1 MSLTI
6 TKAEDELRQLAMT
19 IEIAEDRVTSEMK
32 KIAKTLAKQVRVP
45 GFRPGKAPFRVILKR
60 FGEEQIRAQAVEDM
74 MQNVIIEAL
83 QQEEILPYARPSVE
97 NIDIDKPVKLELLVP
112 LEPSVTLGDYRVIRK
127 ELERPEVSD
136 EAVEEAVQAYIDAKI
151 EVEPVDRP
159 AEAGDLVRVAGKGL
173 FEAAD
178 ESSEADN
185 AEDEAAAED
194 AADDNGDVL
203 DPDDNV
209 LFDNQDGI
217 EFLLD
222 EAKTFAGTDFVKS
235 LIGANVGDSLSFSIQ
250 YPDEYEIS
258 DFSGRVANIELD
270 VLEIKSRTIPELTDE
285 LLQDDDYESVDDF
298 KEKTRKNL
306 EEQALETFRSETI
319 DEWVDELRGGA
330 TLVYPPGAIEQ
341 ELEERLEGFKRQI
354 TSYGWSWEDYLN
366 IQNEDDDSIKEN
378 WREAATKD
386 VESGLVLREF
396 ISEERLTIEEGEL
409 DEMIDERM
417 SRFDDMEDNVKEAMR
432 EVMRG
437 QESAQRMMNELM
449 VEKAFARIEEILG
462 GTARDLAEIQ
472 AEFDAKQADADAE
485 SEEDAEADAESDEV
499 ETPEVAED
507 TAEDSIIEET
517 TEETAEPEPSDAEA
531 DDSDDTSSEES
542 DEA

>member
-74 MQNVIIEAL
+74 MQNVIMEAL
-83 QQEEILPYARPSVE
+83 QQEEVLPYARPSVE

-112 LEPSVTLGDYRVIRK
+112 LDPSVTLGDYREIRK
-127 ELERPEVSD
+127 ELEKPEVSED
-136 EAVEEAVQAYIDAKI
+136 AVEEAVQAYIDGKI
-151 EVEPVDRP
+151 EVEEVDRA

-173 FEAAD
+173 FDAKE
-178 ESSEADN
+178 
-185 AEDEAAAED
+185 EDED
-194 AADDNGDVL
+194 AADSDDAEKEADENGDEADSL
-203 DPDDNV
+203 GSDDNV

-222 EAKTFAGTDFVKS
+222 EAKTFTGTDFVKN
-235 LIGANVGDSLSFSIQ
+235 LIGASVGDSLSFSIQ
-250 YPDEYEIS
+250 YPAEYEIS
-258 DFSGRVANIELD
+258 DFAGRVANVELD
-270 VLEIKSRTIPELTDE
+270 VLEIKSREVPELTDE
-285 LLQDDDYESVDDF
+285 LVKDDDYESVADF

-306 EEQALETFRSETI
+306 EEQAFETFRSETL

-386 VESGLVLREF
+386 VESGLVLRTF

-409 DEMIDERM
+409 DAMIDDRM
-417 SRFDDMEDNVKEAMR
+417 SRFDDMDDNVKEAMR

-449 VEKAFARIEEILG
+449 VEKAFTRIEEILG
-462 GTARDLAEIQ
+462 GTARDLIEIQ
-472 AEFDAKQADADAE
+472 TEFDAKLAEAEAADEEAAD
-485 SEEDAEADAESDEV
+485 EEDAAVEAEATEDVENVVEDVVEES
-499 ETPEVAED
+499 A
-507 TAEDSIIEET
+507 
-517 TEETAEPEPSDAEA
+517 EETAESEPSDA
-531 DDSDDTSSEES
+531 DNS